1 MYRQG
6 LELHNKVFICS
17 ITQYQIALMLN
28 FSMEHFKAL
37 TPPPLSNP
45 HQIYG
50 DEVKQGEKKIG
61 WLTLHYL
68 KKIKSLVSKNSTYS
82 EVSYGKFE
90 TLNVFFDVQV
100 INN

>member
-1 MYRQG
+1 
-6 LELHNKVFICS
+6 
-17 ITQYQIALMLN
+17 MLN
-28 FSMEHFKAL
+28 NSVSDSFDAQFFYGAL
-37 TPPPLSNP
+37 QSPHPLPPTSPTLTNP

-50 DEVKQGEKKIG
+50 DEVKQGEKKIGWLTLHYLKKIG

-90 TLNVFFDVQV
+90 TLNVFFYV
-100 INN
+100 

>member
-1 MYRQG
+1 
-6 LELHNKVFICS
+6 
-17 ITQYQIALMLN
+17 MLN

-61 WLTLHYL
+61 WLTLHFLKKIGWLTLHYL
-68 KKIKSLVSKNSTYS
+68 KKIFS
-82 EVSYGKFE
+82 FE
-90 TLNVFFDVQV
+90 KIAPIQK
-100 INN
+100 